1 MNKQE
6 KMELMIAYE
15 AVFDGLDETRL
26 CRKDVCKN
34 LIKIMQKYT
43 SVDIGDVNTG
53 VMKTKELQDEYYELI
68 KK

>member
-1 MNKQE
+1 
-6 KMELMIAYE
+6 MIAYE

-26 CRKDVCKN
+26 CRRDVCKN